1 MMIFKNLNSFL
12 KLVLI
17 SSILF
22 MNFFL
27 PLRAENSRVIKNI
40 PYAIEPIFETV
51 NSFVEGLAAVKINH
65 HWGFVD
71 KSGKVVIDPQFNPW
85 QAQFNSYFSEGLVAV
100 NFNSGKDEKNSIDAN
115 DVQNLRWGFADKT
128 GKVVIPPIFMGELSN
143 PPFFSDGLASVM
155 FSSTFPNSQLLMSV
169 SAKYGYI
176 NKNGETVIEPNF
188 DKAFAF
194 VKGLALVEKDGKY
207 GFINKNGEVVI
218 PFIYD
223 SLSQFSEDLS
233 VASLDKKYF
242 LIDKK
247 GNRISNK
254 TYYFLE
260 DFSEGLAKFTEN
272 GKFGFIDKSERIVIR
287 PIYQDGSILS
297 YFGAFRDGL
306 FKIEF
311 GFNGGKS
318 FLGSGKFGYIDKTGK
333 VAINPIFD
341 SADDFKAG
349 KAVVSKDGKHFF
361 INKRGERISQNFDD
375 LGYESDGMI
384 KFSVDNILNRK
395 YGFIR
400 W

>member
-1 MMIFKNLNSFL
+1 MLIFKNFNIFF
-12 KLVLI
+12 KVVLMC
-17 SSILF
+17 SILF
-22 MNFFL
+22 MNFL
-27 PLRAENSRVIKNI
+27 IPLRAENSRVIKNF

-65 HWGFVD
+65 NWGFID
-71 KSGKVVIDPQFNPW
+71 KSGKVVIAPQFNPW

-115 DVQNLRWGFADKT
+115 DVQNLRWGFADKN
-128 GKVVIPPIFMGELSN
+128 GKVVIPPVFMGELSN

-155 FSSTFPNSQLLMSV
+155 FSSAFPKSQLLMSV

-176 NKNGETVIEPNF
+176 NQNGDTVIEPTY

-218 PFIYD
+218 PLIYD

-242 LIDKK
+242 LINKR
-247 GNRISNK
+247 GNRISSKN
-254 TYYFLE
+254 YDFLD

-272 GKFGFIDKSERIVIR
+272 GKFGFIDKAERIIIR

-311 GFNGGKS
+311 GFNDGKS
-318 FLGSGKFGYIDKTGK
+318 FLGSGKFGYIDKSGK
-333 VAINPIFD
+333 VSINPIFD

-349 KAVVSKDGKHFF
+349 KAVVEKDGKHFF
-361 INKRGERISQNFDD
+361 INKKGERISQYFDD

-384 KFSVDNILNRK
+384 KFGVGNSLNRK

>member
-1 MMIFKNLNSFL
+1 M
-12 KLVLI
+12 
-17 SSILF
+17 
-22 MNFFL
+22 
-27 PLRAENSRVIKNI
+27 
-40 PYAIEPIFETV
+40 
-51 NSFVEGLAAVKINH
+51 
-65 HWGFVD
+65 
-71 KSGKVVIDPQFNPW
+71 
-85 QAQFNSYFSEGLVAV
+85 
-100 NFNSGKDEKNSIDAN
+100 
-115 DVQNLRWGFADKT
+115 
-128 GKVVIPPIFMGELSN
+128 
-143 PPFFSDGLASVM
+143 
-155 FSSTFPNSQLLMSV
+155 
-169 SAKYGYI
+169 
-176 NKNGETVIEPNF
+176 
-188 DKAFAF
+188 
-194 VKGLALVEKDGKY
+194 
-207 GFINKNGEVVI
+207 
-218 PFIYD
+218 
-223 SLSQFSEDLS
+223 
-233 VASLDKKYF
+233 
-242 LIDKK
+242 IDKK

-254 TYYFLE
+254 TYDFLE

-349 KAVVSKDGKHFF
+349 KAVVSKDGKYFF

-384 KFSVDNILNRK
+384 KFGVGNILNRK